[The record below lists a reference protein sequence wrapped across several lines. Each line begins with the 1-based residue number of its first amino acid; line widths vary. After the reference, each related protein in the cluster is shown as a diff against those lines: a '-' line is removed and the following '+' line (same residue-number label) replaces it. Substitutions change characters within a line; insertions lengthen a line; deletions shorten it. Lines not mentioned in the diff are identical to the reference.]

1 MGWLLRSA
9 IVLFLNYPKISGWMT
24 IPKSVSYQDDLI
36 EFLKKPEAAAAYIEA
51 ILEEKNVEAELLPLA
66 LSNMVEA
73 RGGIIQLSELAKLHY
88 EKLKNSLS
96 KTGGDEVYLLVALL
110 DALGFQ
116 LNVTVKSDSS
126 SILES
131 ESDSVVQTSLL

>member
-1 MGWLLRSA
+1 ML
-9 IVLFLNYPKISGWMT
+9 
-24 IPKSVSYQDDLI
+24 KSVSYQDDLI

-51 ILEEKNVEAELLPLA
+51 ILEEKDVETELLSLA

-73 RGGIIQLSELAKLHY
+73 RGGVIQLPDLAKLHY
-88 EKLKNSLS
+88 EKLTNLLS

-116 LNVTVKSDSS
+116 LKIAVKSDSLTFEGDGA
-126 SILES
+126 IAPADHLPI
-131 ESDSVVQTSLL
+131 VAPMRQP

>member
-1 MGWLLRSA
+1 M
-9 IVLFLNYPKISGWMT
+9 
-24 IPKSVSYQDDLI
+24 PKSVSYQDDLI
-36 EFLKKPEAAAAYIEA
+36 EFLKQPEAAAAYIEA
-51 ILEEKNVEAELLPLA
+51 ILEEKNAEAELLPLA

-73 RGGIIQLSELAKLHY
+73 HGGIIQLSELAKLHY

-96 KTGGDEVYLLVALL
+96 KTGGEEVYLLVALL

-116 LNVTVKSDSS
+116 LNVTVKSDR

-131 ESDSVVQTSLL
+131 ESDNVVQTSLL

>member
-1 MGWLLRSA
+1 M
-9 IVLFLNYPKISGWMT
+9 
-24 IPKSVSYQDDLI
+24 PKSVSYQDDLI

-51 ILEEKNVEAELLPLA
+51 ILEEKNAEAELLPLA
-66 LSNMVEA
+66 ISNVVEA
-73 RGGIIQLSELAKLHY
+73 RGGIIQLSNAAKLYY

-116 LNVTVKSDSS
+116 LQIGVKSDSS
-126 SILES
+126 TFDGEGAIAVAEHLPT
-131 ESDSVVQTSLL
+131 V